1 MAEARKRRELLPL
14 IHHHLVQAGYVRAA
28 REVKLQSGQKTFPAQ
43 SVTLLDIYTHWQQ
56 TSEVAKKRKAEEA
69 DGEIPCKVRVSDPTS
84 SSESSEEEKE
94 QQGRVGATVK
104 TTKVLYS
111 NSVSVTKDAQCKNS
125 LSKPK
130 EDAKTK
136 NKKGTCKTVV
146 TSASHPD
153 PLEAQTTSGKPG
165 PTVSVQSPS
174 KKSPATP
181 RKQAAQPPSNS
192 LATQR
197 EEKVTSPVVKS
208 VLKSAL
214 MPPDKK
220 TESSSEDASS
230 DETDIEMEK
239 ATGTPQGNS
248 ALVRGDSTASVPPKG
263 SQEKV
268 VAPSPGRL
276 VTEPPT
282 AKEKNPEET
291 SESSDESESDEN
303 TPSLQGQKQEVKIS
317 RLGKV
322 LGRVGKTTQTTGK
335 TITPSSKPNL
345 ELPSKAA
352 KTQKAEESSETS
364 EESESEEEDAL
375 LQRQQVK
382 TAPASQTKVS
392 PRKGALPVPDK
403 SVTSNLQ
410 AKAAELRSP
419 ETSSESSEE
428 SESDEEASVPQ
439 GQEKSS
445 LKMPQANAIP
455 GNRASAP
462 SNLTT
467 VPVGKGAIQAKTGPS
482 AKAPGFSFPET
493 SSDGSED
500 SESEEDIIV
509 PQRQE
514 KSSGKAPQANATPA
528 KGTLLAAGKPM
539 TSALQA
545 KTEPSALQANT
556 GPSAL
561 QAKKGPSALQAK
573 TGPSAMA
580 VESGS
585 SETSSESSEESESEE
600 EITAPQEKE
609 KSAVKVSQVNAIT
622 TKIAPAPTQG
632 PLRKEVLSAPEKSG
646 TLASGVKAPSAAE
659 ASGAESSENSEES
672 ESEEETPFLQ
682 TQGKPSEKTLA
693 KVTPTPP
700 TKSPVEKRALHTA
713 GKTVASA
720 PSAKVV
726 PPATGVGSGGSEE
739 SSESSEE
746 SGSEADTP
754 ASQGQM
760 ISSVKTRQV
769 KTSPSPPTKRPLGKG
784 AVPSPRKLVTS
795 ASSAKGTSLAKAVG
809 PGKPEES
816 SESSEDT
823 DSEVEVPVSQGQ
835 AKPPVKA
842 LQTNASSQKSAT
854 VTPVSPKSTQGRVS
868 TPAPGKSGT
877 TKAAGPGRP
886 EDTSESSEESES
898 EEENA
903 ASQGQAKPTMKAPQ
917 VDTPPGKGAPVTP
930 ISAKG
935 TQGRVSTAA
944 PWKSGTVP
952 LQAKA
957 AGAGRSEDTSESS
970 EESES
975 EEESPV
981 SQGQAKP
988 TMKAPQVDTPPGKG
1002 APVTPISAK
1011 GTQGRVSTAAPW
1023 KSGTVPLQAK
1033 AAGAGRSEDTS
1044 ESSEESES
1052 EEESPVSQG
1061 QAKPVVKPGQADA
1074 PSGNVPPQTKG
1085 EVQVKAVWL
1094 GRPEETSESSEDS
1107 EREDSISVS
1116 QDQVKPM
1123 VTASRS
1129 LEGKKGTTISSPK
1142 KSAVASLQASMVDS
1156 SSSDD
1161 SSSSS
1166 DDVFIPAS
1174 QRQVK
1179 PSVQTPQGKAA
1190 EKPAV
1195 HLTTVEETSSES
1207 EDTESEEEGIP
1218 ALQGQVK
1225 GAVKSTQVNT
1235 ASGRENKS
1243 TPASGKSMPS
1253 SKTTITGPIKP
1264 QEHSDSNEESESEDE
1279 VILAPQGQVKPAVKI
1294 PEIATAS
1301 ARKKEPTPASGK
1313 SVTPSPQTQV
1323 GPQAKVIETVVLE
1336 ESSDASDDSDG
1347 EVVIPVRQEQVSS
1360 GKKNEKAGT
1369 AKNDVGKVS
1378 AASPYK
1384 QLASPDATKNQKS
1397 KSNSGELP
1405 TAQVIKTPLIFID
1418 PNGSP
1423 GGKAAVPMKTRTVSR
1438 KKQVSES
1445 REQSSSES
1453 EDDGVIPDT
1462 QHPTL
1467 PTIKTILTGVTPI
1480 CQKASSPLSTSQPEA
1495 NIEES
1500 SSASDNQE
1508 TGTSQTTCVKSK
1520 TAKQDKKSKVA
1531 GRSQAMAAQDGFS
1544 VTTSNGTKNEKEDL
1558 DTVKAKQTHNLGLFP
1573 KGNASVNTEGPEDSS
1588 EEEMIEPSQSI
1599 LSAYAFPSSSLPVS
1613 INPQLQKAPAKQRV
1627 GAVASAGPV
1636 LPASSEGNPQSDS
1649 SDSEAECKT
1658 EPVQQPPPTGKELK
1672 TLVSIRQ
1679 AIREEFKPGTVNCK
1693 STSSKHGI
1701 HCQSPIKSVDP
1712 SNLSADENSEL
1723 NHAFLNSKDSEMRMP
1738 SDLPQLEKKKKST
1751 KSQKSGKGSKKSKS
1765 KRKLTEDS
1773 PVTKDPKSKKKKLM
1787 GEVPEEGE
1795 TLKEKTAGTPKVG
1808 KKEKGSGDAKGRKP
1822 KGVHSPKKN
1831 KEKPEGNS
1839 TVTVEESGETLGT
1852 KTKKEKKQKKK
1863 SDKKKKDKDKKDKKK
1878 KKSIS
1883 KTPDPASIDLKKEK
1897 KKKKKIKQ
1905 VD

>member
-1074 PSGNVPPQTKG
+1074 PSGKGTSISPISLKGSQGKVSTPSPLKSGNVPPQTKG

-1405 TAQVIKTPLIFID
+1405 TA
-1418 PNGSP
+1418 
-1423 GGKAAVPMKTRTVSR
+1423 
-1438 KKQVSES
+1438 
-1445 REQSSSES
+1445 
-1453 EDDGVIPDT
+1453 
-1462 QHPTL
+1462 
-1467 PTIKTILTGVTPI
+1467 
-1480 CQKASSPLSTSQPEA
+1480 
-1495 NIEES
+1495 
-1500 SSASDNQE
+1500 
-1508 TGTSQTTCVKSK
+1508 QTTCVKSK